1 MNYTYY
7 IIIAIAG
14 IVAGRILL
22 FRINNSRVKIAEE
35 LKKEKADQKNNT
47 PQEPSPSLRIKNP
60 TVYCLTVTLFL
71 LSWHQHS
78 QAEIAI
84 TGMIFFSLLIIGIV
98 IDMETMILP
107 DECTTW
113 GAIIG
118 VIISIAIPSLHLTEA
133 QLHNNLL
140 DHIQSGGSAALG
152 AIIGAGMLLWIAII
166 GELVLKK
173 EVMGFGDILLMG
185 CIGAFCGWE
194 GAIFSIFLGAM
205 LGTIIL
211 LPMLI
216 LQKIFS
222 NSEKDQDLGLGS
234 KIPFGPWLAAGAI
247 LNFLFFQELADNYI
261 GNLALFLPQH

>member
-1 MNYTYY
+1 LNYIHY
-7 IIIAIAG
+7 ILIAIAG

-35 LKKEKADQKNNT
+35 LEKEKAAQKDGAE
-47 PQEPSPSLRIKNP
+47 QEPASSLRIKNP
-60 TVYCLTVTLFL
+60 TVYCLTVILFI

-78 QAEIAI
+78 QPQIAI
-84 TGMIFFSLLIIGIV
+84 TGMIFFSLLIMGIV

-118 VIISIAIPSLHLTEA
+118 IIASIAIPSLHLTEI
-133 QLHNNLL
+133 QLHHNLL

-152 AIIGAGMLLWIAII
+152 AIIGSGMLLWIAIM

-194 GAIFSIFLGAM
+194 GAIFSIFSGAM

-211 LPMLI
+211 LPMVI
-216 LQKIFS
+216 LQKIF
-222 NSEKDQDLGLGS
+222 NNPENNQDLGFGS

-247 LNFLFFQELADNYI
+247 LNFLFSQDLADNYI
-261 GNLALFLPQH
+261 GNLALFLPQN